1 MKRVQV
7 ALLILTLFVGLMLRL
22 YKFNSPVA
30 DWHSFR
36 QVDTLS
42 VTKNYINN
50 NIDLLHPTYHDLSST
65 QSGIDNP
72 KGYRMVEFP
81 LYNLLSIATYKISN
95 LNIDLSSRLT
105 SIILSVATALI
116 IFLWIFS
123 ITHTFA
129 PAYLSALVFLILP
142 FNIYFNRTTLP
153 ENTAVFFM
161 ILALYLFKISPV
173 IASISLGLS
182 ALIKPFTLILT
193 IPIFLF
199 NLSKTKSI
207 NKIFIIKIIFF
218 AIFSLIPLLL
228 WRQWITNFPQGI
240 PASAW
245 LLNFSDKPIFP
256 QWYKGYNLDF
266 LNSLLFI
273 RPYWWRWLILERI
286 TILILG
292 GIGIIPLFLGLI
304 YKKNNINT
312 INFLSLVSIFLYF
325 IIVPGGNIQHDYYQI
340 LIIPFISIIT
350 GCGIYYLYN
359 FTFDS
364 KLLSIFSIIFIL
376 ALTLFFSADKVL
388 PNYKIN
394 HPEIMTAG
402 KKVDQ
407 VTPKNAIIVAPY
419 NGDTALLY
427 QTNRSGFPIEVYDF
441 EKTKKEFINTPIYF
455 VSVNFDNY
463 TNSVIKQFPVIY
475 KDNQFVI
482 LQIQK

>member
-1 MKRVQV
+1 MNKWKI
-7 ALLILTLFVGLMLRL
+7 LLIIFTLFFGLILRL

-42 VTKNYINN
+42 VTKNYLQNG
-50 NIDLLHPTYHDLSST
+50 IDLLHPTYHDLSST

-81 LYNLLSIATYKISN
+81 IYNLFSIATLTISN
-95 LNIDLSSRLT
+95 LNIDLASRLT
-105 SIILSVATALI
+105 SIILSIGTATL

-123 ITHTFA
+123 ITRTFA
-129 PAYLSALVFLILP
+129 PAYLSCLFFLILP

-161 ILALYLFKISPV
+161 VFALYLFKINP
-173 IASISLGLS
+173 IFAGISLGLS
-182 ALIKPFTLILT
+182 ALIKPFTIILT
-193 IPIFLF
+193 GPIFLF
-199 NLSKTKSI
+199 LLYKSKSI
-207 NKIFIIKIIFF
+207 NRVFIIKVIFF
-218 AIFSLIPLLL
+218 AIFTIIPLLL
-228 WRQWITNFPQGI
+228 WRNWITHYPQGI

-312 INFLSLVSIFLYF
+312 INLLSLLSIFLYF
-325 IIVPGGNIQHDYYQI
+325 AIVPGGNIQHDYYQI

-364 KLLSIFSIIFIL
+364 KLLSLFSIIFIL
-376 ALTLFFSADKVL
+376 GLSIFLSAEKIM

-394 HPEIMTAG
+394 HPEIITAG
-402 KKVDQ
+402 KKVDNI
-407 VTPKNAIIVAPY
+407 TPKNAIVVAPY

-441 EKTKKEFINTPIYF
+441 EKIKKEFINTPIYF

-463 TNSVIKQFPVIY
+463 TNTIIKQFPITY
-475 KDNQFVI
+475 RDSQFVV